1 MQIALLI
8 FILGIWEI
16 LANKEVISTFLFSKP
31 SAIYDLFM
39 RYMENGQLWVHVKTS
54 VYETVLGLIIGTVG
68 GVIVAILLWAFP
80 RLSRVLDPFLVVLN
94 ALPKTALAPIV
105 IVWVGANVK
114 GIVVTAILI
123 SIVVTILSAYNYFI
137 NVDEEKIK
145 MLKSFKATKLQ
156 ILFKLILP
164 ANIGNLI
171 NIIKINIGMAWVGV
185 IVGEFL
191 VSRNGIGYLIV
202 YGSQV
207 FKLDIVMMGVFVLA
221 VCAWIMYE
229 IVNIIEKLYKNYR

>member
-1 MQIALLI
+1 MILDKFKNKKKDKSITPSEGYKNYLKNIKIEKIKIFIMQIALLI

-16 LANKEVISTFLFSKP
+16 LANKDIISTFLFSKP

-164 ANIGNLI
+164 AG
-171 NIIKINIGMAWVGV
+171 
-185 IVGEFL
+185 FL
-191 VSRNGIGYLIV
+191 LS
-202 YGSQV
+202 
-207 FKLDIVMMGVFVLA
+207 
-221 VCAWIMYE
+221 
-229 IVNIIEKLYKNYR
+229 